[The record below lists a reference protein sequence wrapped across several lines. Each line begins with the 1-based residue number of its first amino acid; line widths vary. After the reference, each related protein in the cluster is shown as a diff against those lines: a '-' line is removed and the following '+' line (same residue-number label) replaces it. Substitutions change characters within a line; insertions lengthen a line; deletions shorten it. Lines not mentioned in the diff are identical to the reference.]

1 MAERAELLG
10 GRLAVT
16 SRPGVGTMV
25 TASVPLARTVD
36 TSIY

>member
-10 GRLAVT
+10 GRLAV
-16 SRPGVGTMV
+16 SFRPGVGTMV
-25 TASVPLARTVD
+25 TAIVLLARTVD

>member
-1 MAERAELLG
+1 MAGRAELIG

-16 SRPGVGTMV
+16 SRPGVGIMV
-25 TASVPLARTVD
+25 TAIVSLARTVD